1 MHGFLKKVNSF
12 GKGALVAAGT
22 AHTLFQAGKAIYDVG
37 KAAAPVLR
45 AAGPIIG
52 GLL

>member
-1 MHGFLKKVNSF
+1 MHGFMKKVNHF
-12 GKGALVAAGT
+12 GKSALVAAGT

-37 KAAAPVLR
+37 KAAAPIIQR
-45 AAGPIIG
+45 AAPIIA

>member
-1 MHGFLKKVNSF
+1 MHGFLKEVNHF

-37 KAAAPVLR
+37 KVAAPVI
-45 AAGPIIG
+45 A